1 MKFSGK
7 HVELTVSALNKIKM
21 GERVKVKD
29 DYITILRVPG
39 GFNFEY
45 YFEDRIN
52 AVAFVSTDEFR
63 NE

>member
-1 MKFSGK
+1 MKFSGRHIK
-7 HVELTVSALNKIKM
+7 LTVSELNHIKP

-39 GFNFEY
+39 GFIYEY

-52 AVAFVSTDEFR
+52 AVTFVSTDELR